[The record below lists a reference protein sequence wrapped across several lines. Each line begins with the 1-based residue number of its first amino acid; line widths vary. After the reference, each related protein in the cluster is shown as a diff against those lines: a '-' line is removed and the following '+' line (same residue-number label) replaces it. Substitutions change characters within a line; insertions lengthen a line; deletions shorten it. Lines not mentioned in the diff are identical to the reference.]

1 MEYRV
6 VFDFEITF
14 TNGGGIQGQDFRL
27 DIEGAEISD
36 TFLADYIVKDLR
48 LLMAGNV
55 TILNKKYVQE
65 PHKRLSTDPLTEGTL
80 IDLSHV
86 IFDGLIT
93 YKGLPAPIICDFL
106 SRKNAV
112 GKYEEGTT
120 FQIGKIEM
128 VSNTGT
134 YIDCPFHRY
143 ENGKDLSETSLEA
156 FANLK
161 AVTIDAT
168 NTIEI
173 GKTLFENKEIRGK
186 AVIVH
191 TGWSKHWN
199 TETYFEN
206 HPYINR
212 EAAEYLHDCEVK
224 LVGIDSHNID
234 DTRGNSRP
242 VHTILL
248 GSDILIVEHL
258 CNLDQLPGDEYLF
271 SAVPPKFKGVG
282 YLSGESFCNSKKL
295 KPDV

>member
-1 MEYRV
+1 MEQRV
-6 VFDFEITF
+6 VFDFEVEF

-27 DIEGAEISD
+27 DIEGETVSDEFLISH
-36 TFLADYIVKDLR
+36 LIADLR
-48 LLMAGNV
+48 LLMVGKV
-55 TILNKKYVQE
+55 TILNKYYIQE
-65 PHKRLSTDPLTEGTL
+65 KHKRKAVRKETHENL

-93 YKGLPAPIICDFL
+93 YKGLPAPVICDFL
-106 SRKNAV
+106 SRENAL

-143 ENGKDLSETSLEA
+143 EHGKDLSETALEA
-156 FANLK
+156 FANLQ
-161 AVTIDAT
+161 AITIQAQQVS
-168 NTIEI
+168 EI
-173 GKTLFENKEIRGK
+173 GVEFFIDKEIRNK
-186 AVIVH
+186 AILVH

-199 TETYFEN
+199 TEFYFGN
-206 HPYINR
+206 HPFLTQ
-212 EAAEYLHDCEVK
+212 EAAEYLRDCGVK

-234 DTRGNSRP
+234 DTSGNRRP

-258 CNLDQLPGDEYLF
+258 CNLDKLPESNYLF

-282 YLSGESFCNSKKL
+282 TF
-295 KPDV
+295 PVRAFATV